1 MKISVKKKKGGKA
14 SSKLSIILVHSV
26 FEDMEDVSLAICT
39 ANTEYI
45 FVCFCNHD
53 NTVSTCRPG
62 PLPVTAKLY
71 Q

>member
-1 MKISVKKKKGGKA
+1 
-14 SSKLSIILVHSV
+14 
-26 FEDMEDVSLAICT
+26 MEDVSLAICT
-39 ANTEYI
+39 ADTEYI
-45 FVCFCNHD
+45 FMCFCNHD